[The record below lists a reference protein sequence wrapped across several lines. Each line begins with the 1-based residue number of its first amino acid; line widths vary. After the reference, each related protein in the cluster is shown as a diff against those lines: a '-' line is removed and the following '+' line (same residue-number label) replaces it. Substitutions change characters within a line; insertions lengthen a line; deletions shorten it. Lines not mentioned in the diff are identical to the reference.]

1 MTLGCASRQN
11 TELHF
16 DYRDPHAGALVVD
29 SQSSNGTMLILRGL
43 GAGYAPKGLLDDESA
58 LAYAREQGYA
68 GEVLDVAG
76 EGPQLQMALDR
87 IKRGD
92 VTALYGFSRG
102 GYNMPHI
109 WSRISAEERARIR
122 KIVIVGAPGVTT
134 AQFPGIGDVVIQGDP
149 KEGHMNGP
157 KALLLASRDQSQRTV

>member
-1 MTLGCASRQN
+1 M
-11 TELHF
+11 
-16 DYRDPHAGALVVD
+16 D
-29 SQSSNGTMLILRGL
+29 SQPSNNTMLILRGL

-109 WSRISAEERARIR
+109 WSRI
-122 KIVIVGAPGVTT
+122 GAPGVTT

-157 KALLLASRDQSQRTV
+157 KALLLASRAQSRTV

>member
-1 MTLGCASRQN
+1 MS
-11 TELHF
+11 EDF
-16 DYRDPHAGALVVD
+16 P
-29 SQSSNGTMLILRGL
+29 NGLMLILRGL
-43 GAGYAPKGLLDDESA
+43 GAGIAPRGLLDDESA

-87 IKRGD
+87 IKRGND

-109 WSRISAEERARIR
+109 WNRLTPEERSRIR
-122 KIVIVGAPGVTT
+122 KIVIVGAPGITPT
-134 AQFPGIGDVVIQGDP
+134 HFQGMSDVVVQGDP
-149 KEGHMNGP
+149 KEGHMAGP
-157 KALLLASRDQSQRTV
+157 KALLLASRGNNPVA

>member
-1 MTLGCASRQN
+1 
-11 TELHF
+11 
-16 DYRDPHAGALVVD
+16 VD
-29 SQSSNGTMLILRGL
+29 SQPANGTMLILRGL

-76 EGPQLQMALDR
+76 EGPQVQMALDR

-122 KIVIVGAPGVTT
+122 RIVIVGAPGI
-134 AQFPGIGDVVIQGDP
+134 APANFPGMTDVVIQGDP

-157 KALLLASRDQSQRTV
+157 KALLLAMRVQSGSTA

>member
-1 MTLGCASRQN
+1 
-11 TELHF
+11 
-16 DYRDPHAGALVVD
+16 
-29 SQSSNGTMLILRGL
+29 MLILRGL

-58 LAYAREQGYA
+58 LAYAREQGYI

-87 IKRGD
+87 IRRGD

-102 GYNMPHI
+102 GYNMPYI
-109 WSRISAEERARIR
+109 WSRMSAEERARIR
-122 KIVIVGAPGVTT
+122 RIVIVGAPGI
-134 AQFPGIGDVVIQGDP
+134 APANFPGMTDVVIQGDP

-157 KALLLASRDQSQRTV
+157 KALLLAMRAQSGSTA

>member
-1 MTLGCASRQN
+1 MTAEN
-11 TELHF
+11 
-16 DYRDPHAGALVVD
+16 
-29 SQSSNGTMLILRGL
+29 SNGLMLILRGL

-76 EGPQLQMALDR
+76 EGPQLQMALER

-109 WSRISAEERARIR
+109 WNRITAEERARIKR
-122 KIVIVGAPGVTT
+122 IVIVGAPGIMP
-134 AQFPGIGDVVIQGDP
+134 AHFAGISDVVIQGDP

-157 KALLLASRDQSQRTV
+157 KALLLASRANNPLA